1 MINRT
6 MVRTKVLQTLFA
18 YYEDGERTP
27 LQAKKDL
34 LKSFSDTYNLYGILL
49 ALMDE
54 LSTYAQNQ
62 ITEAEQRSKITHQAF
77 TPNRQFADNGFAQ
90 QVFVNK
96 QLRRILSAGHLSWDA
111 GFNALPAL
119 YKELT
124 QKAYFMEFMQKEAP
138 TYEDEQILWKK
149 IYSDLLPDNESL
161 LTALEDMELHL
172 DQQNWQVD
180 LNVVLSYVVKTIK
193 RFKQDAGADQ
203 SLLEMFDEEE
213 ELQFAE
219 RLLAE
224 SIAHKQEY
232 DTLVEEHLKN
242 WQMDRIAFMDRIIL
256 VQALTEIN
264 CFPEIAAQVSLN
276 EYIELAK
283 EYSTD
288 KSYVFVNGI
297 LDEILKKRS
306 FKLGMKNE

>member
-34 LKSFSDTYNLYGILL
+34 LKSFSDTYNLYAILL

-124 QKAYFMEFMQKEAP
+124 QKAYFIEFMQKEAP
-138 TYEDEQILWKK
+138 TYEDEQTLWKK

-297 LDEILKKRS
+297 LDEILKKNHTT
-306 FKLGMKNE
+306 FKR

>member
-34 LKSFSDTYNLYGILL
+34 HRSFSDTYNLYAMLL

-54 LSTYAQNQ
+54 MSTYAQNQ
-62 ITEAEQRSKITHQAF
+62 ISEAEQRAKITHQHY
-77 TPNRQFADNGFAQ
+77 TPNRNFADNGFAQ
-90 QVFVNK
+90 QVFVNR
-96 QLRRILSAGHLSWDA
+96 QLRHIISAGHLSWDA
-111 GFNALPAL
+111 GLDAMPAI
-119 YKELT
+119 YKELA
-124 QKAYFMEFMQKEAP
+124 QKKYFLEFMQLTSP
-138 TYEDEQILWKK
+138 TFEDEQALWKK
-149 IYSDLLPDNESL
+149 IYTDLLPDNEAL
-161 LTALEDMELHL
+161 LEALEDLELHL
-172 DQQNWQVD
+172 DQQNWQTD

-193 RFKQDAGADQ
+193 RFEQDAGKDQ
-203 SLLEMFDEEE
+203 PLLEMFDEEE

-219 RLLAE
+219 QLLSE

-232 DTLVEEHLKN
+232 DKLVEEHLKN
-242 WQMDRIAFMDRIIL
+242 WQMDRVAFMDRLIL

-264 CFPEIAAQVSLN
+264 CFPEIAAQISLN

-283 EYSTD
+283 EYSSD
-288 KSYVFVNGI
+288 KSYIFVNGI
-297 LDEILKKRS
+297 LDEILKKNHTT
-306 FKLGMKNE
+306 FKR

>member
-6 MVRTKVLQTLFA
+6 MVRTKVLQTLYA

-34 LKSFSDTYNLYGILL
+34 LKSFSDTYNLYAMLL

-62 ITEAEQRSKITHQAF
+62 ITEAIQRAKITHRSYF
-77 TPNRQFADNGFAQ
+77 PNRQFADNTFAK
-90 QVFVNK
+90 QVFTNR
-96 QLRRILSAGHLSWDA
+96 QLRHIISAGNLSWDA
-111 GFNALPAL
+111 GLSALPAI
-119 YKELT
+119 YKELS
-124 QKAYFMEFMQKEAP
+124 QQSFFRKFLSLDAP
-138 TYEDEQILWKK
+138 TYENERSLWRK
-149 IYSDLLPDNESL
+149 IYTSLLPDNESL
-161 LTALEDMELHL
+161 LTALEDMEVSL
-172 DQQNWQVD
+172 DQQNWQTD
-180 LNVVLSYVVKTIK
+180 LNVVLSYVEKTIK
-193 RFKQDAGADQ
+193 RFTQEAGANQ
-203 SLLEMFDEEE
+203 PLLEMFDSEE

-232 DTLVEEHLKN
+232 DKLVEEHLKN
-242 WQMDRIAFMDRIIL
+242 WQMDRVAFMDRIIL

-264 CFPEIAAQVSLN
+264 CFPDIAAQISLN

-283 EYSTD
+283 EYSSD
-288 KSYVFVNGI
+288 KSYIFVNGI
-297 LDEILKKRS
+297 LDEILKKS
-306 FKLGMKNE
+306 QTTFKL